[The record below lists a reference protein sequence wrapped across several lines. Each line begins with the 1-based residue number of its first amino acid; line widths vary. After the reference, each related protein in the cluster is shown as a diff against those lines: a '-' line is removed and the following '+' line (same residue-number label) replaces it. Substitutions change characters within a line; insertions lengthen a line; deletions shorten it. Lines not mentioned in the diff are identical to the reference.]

1 MILMVRLGKRIIII
15 TGDTM
20 TLKPFANN
28 GRLGDNDD
36 DVF

>member
-1 MILMVRLGKRIIII
+1 MILMVRLGKRITI
-15 TGDTM
+15 TGDTL

-28 GRLGDNDD
+28 DRLGDNDD